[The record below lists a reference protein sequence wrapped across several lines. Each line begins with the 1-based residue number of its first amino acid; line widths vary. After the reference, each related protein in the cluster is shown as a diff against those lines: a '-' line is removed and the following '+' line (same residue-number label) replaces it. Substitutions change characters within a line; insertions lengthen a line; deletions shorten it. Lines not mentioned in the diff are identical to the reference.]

1 LRTLKGRPIIGGN
14 VVEIAPH
21 YDPTSNT
28 AHFSAAMLF
37 ELFALAAFARS
48 G

>member
-1 LRTLKGRPIIGGN
+1 
-14 VVEIAPH
+14 VELAPH

-28 AHFSAAMLF
+28 AHVGAAMLF

>member
-1 LRTLKGRPIIGGN
+1 LRTLNGRPIVGGN
-14 VVEIAPH
+14 VVELAPH

-28 AHFSAAMLF
+28 ALVSVAM
-37 ELFALAAFARS
+37 LFALAAFARS